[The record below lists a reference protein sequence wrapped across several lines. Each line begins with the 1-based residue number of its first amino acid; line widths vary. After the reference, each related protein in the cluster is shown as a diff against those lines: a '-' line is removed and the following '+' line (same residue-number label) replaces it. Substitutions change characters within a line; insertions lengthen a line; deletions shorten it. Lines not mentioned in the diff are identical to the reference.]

1 MPRHYRRNTIVTLQC
16 AMRVVCIEFNRYFFL
31 SQLLK
36 KKTGCGRGEVSG
48 DAAVCVVY
56 SGVVGVFKLIM

>member
-1 MPRHYRRNTIVTLQC
+1 ML
-16 AMRVVCIEFNRYFFL
+16 VVCIEFNRYFFL

-48 DAAVCVVY
+48 DAAICVVY
-56 SGVVGVFKLIM
+56 SGVVGVSKLIM